1 MTSSGPTV
9 SSKLLLLAGLL
20 YVGVG
25 FGYIRQT
32 QWPEAGAWFC
42 YALAN
47 GFFAYRAFTQ
57 GN

>member
-1 MTSSGPTV
+1 M

-20 YVGVG
+20 YVGVA
-25 FGYIRQT
+25 FGYVRNT
-32 QWPEAGAWFC
+32 QWPEAGAWLC
-42 YALAN
+42 YAFAN

>member
-1 MTSSGPTV
+1 M